1 MNFSNDKQQ
10 ILHQLSIHF
19 EASQN
24 IHLHDLFMADQH
36 RGKNYTQKL
45 STLYIDFSKN
55 IFTDETL
62 RLLFKFA
69 TASKVEESIR
79 SMFAGAKINT
89 TENSAALHTALR
101 ATVGQ
106 EIKVDNKDIV
116 GKVHAELN
124 RVKTFVEKI
133 HDETHRGWT
142 DKPIDTFVNI
152 GIGGSDLGPKM
163 VVDALEKYRQN
174 NTRSFFISN
183 IDYQTIESLQKSIN
197 PETTLFIVSSK
208 SFKTIETLTNA
219 STLKK
224 WMKEIGC
231 DNIEKHFVA
240 VSNNPD
246 AARKFGITNENIFE
260 LWDWVGG
267 RFSLWSSIGLPI
279 ALSIGFDKFEDLL
292 SGAHEVDEHFSKTT
306 IEKNIPII
314 LALIDYWYCN
324 FFDAQTHAFIPY
336 DESLRLFPDYLAQLF
351 MESNGK
357 SFDLN
362 GNPINYKTM
371 PIVWGSTGSNSQHS
385 FFQLLHQGTH
395 FVPIDFLVPL
405 SKKGN
410 KTHHAQ
416 LIANCFAQSK
426 ALMQGEKDSDPN
438 KYFPGNKPSTTIL
451 YSELTPKTLGSLI
464 AICEHRTFVQ
474 GLLWGINSFDQHG
487 VELGKKLATEINESL
502 EDTIVTK
509 GFDSSTQNMIN
520 LYKQHNP
527 REN

>member
-1 MNFSNDKQQ
+1 MNLPNDKQE
-10 ILHQLSIHF
+10 ILHQLSVHF
-19 EASQN
+19 EASHN
-24 IHLHDLFMADQH
+24 IHLHDLFMDDQH
-36 RGKNYTQKL
+36 RGKNYMQQL

-55 IFTDETL
+55 IITDETL
-62 RLLFKFA
+62 GLLFKFA
-69 TASKVEESIR
+69 KASKVEESIR

-101 ATVGQ
+101 ATIRQ
-106 EIKVDNKDIV
+106 KIEVDNKDIV

-124 RVKTFVEKI
+124 RIKAFVEKV
-133 HDETHRGWT
+133 HDKTHRGWT
-142 DKPIDTFVNI
+142 NKPIDTFVNI

-163 VVDALEKYRQN
+163 VVDALEKYRHDDL
-174 NTRSFFISN
+174 RSFFISN

-219 STLKK
+219 RTLKT
-224 WMKEIGC
+224 WMQKIGC
-231 DNIEKHFVA
+231 DDIGKHFVA
-240 VSNNPD
+240 VSNNLD
-246 AARKFGITNENIFE
+246 AAREFGITSENIFE

-279 ALSIGFDKFEDLL
+279 ALSIGFNNFEDLL

-314 LALIDYWYCN
+314 LALVDYWYSN

-357 SFDLN
+357 SFNLN
-362 GNPINYKTM
+362 GEPINYKTM

-416 LIANCFAQSK
+416 LVANCFAQSQ
-426 ALMQGEKDSDPN
+426 ALMQGEKNSDPK

-451 YSELTPKTLGSLI
+451 YSKLTPKTLGSLI
-464 AICEHRTFVQ
+464 AIYEHRTFVQ
-474 GLLWGINSFDQHG
+474 GLLWDINSFDQHG
-487 VELGKKLATEINESL
+487 VELGKKLAVKINDNL
-502 EDTIVTK
+502 EDTVASK
-509 GFDSSTQNMIN
+509 GMDSSTQNLIN
-520 LYKQHNP
+520 LYKQHNSCK
-527 REN
+527 N